1 MDAGVLVRQ
10 ARESSGLSQTE
21 VALRAGT
28 SQPAIAAY
36 ESGAKSPSVRT
47 FNKII
52 RACGYTITAELHPA
66 PSVEGNLLDMVRGH
80 QAELRQAAI
89 SRRIR
94 NLRIFGSATRA
105 DSTEN
110 SDIDLL
116 VEFDP
121 IKEGLL
127 PLIGFQ
133 REAEL
138 ILGRHVDVSTLQML
152 RDEVREQALA
162 EVVPL

>member
-1 MDAGVLVRQ
+1 
-10 ARESSGLSQTE
+10 
-21 VALRAGT
+21 
-28 SQPAIAAY
+28 
-36 ESGAKSPSVRT
+36 
-47 FNKII
+47 
-52 RACGYTITAELHPA
+52 
-66 PSVEGNLLDMVRGH
+66 MVRSH

-94 NLRIFGSATRA
+94 NLRIFGSAARA

-121 IKEGLL
+121 NKEGLL